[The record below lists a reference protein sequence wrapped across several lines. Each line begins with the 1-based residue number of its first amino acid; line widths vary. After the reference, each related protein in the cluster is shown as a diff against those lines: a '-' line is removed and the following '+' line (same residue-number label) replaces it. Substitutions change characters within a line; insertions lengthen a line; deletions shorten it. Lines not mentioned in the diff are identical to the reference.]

1 MEKISLVRNTR
12 QRAAVSDIIATQEG
26 FRTAQQIH
34 EELRKSGHKVGLT
47 TVYRNLQTLADSGE
61 VDVLRNPDGE
71 LSYRRC
77 SDAGHHHHLVCRSC
91 GKTVEVSGETV
102 EKWALKVGK
111 EYGFREVGHDLEFFG
126 LCADC

>member
-1 MEKISLVRNTR
+1 MEKNSPVRNTR
-12 QRAAVSDIIATQEG
+12 QRAAVADIIAAQEG

-34 EELRKSGHKVGLT
+34 DELRKNGHKVGLT

-61 VDVLRNPDGE
+61 VDVLRNLDGE

-77 SDAGHHHHLVCRSC
+77 SDNGHHHHLVCRNC
-91 GKTVEVSGETV
+91 GKTVEVAGETV

-111 EYGFREVGHDLEFFG
+111 EHGFRDVGHDLEFFG
-126 LCADC
+126 LCSDC